1 MWKSLIHKHRYKL
14 RRCSVETGSGPGPAG
29 PGPGPSGSGS
39 GSGSSGTRSWSY
51 QENPY
56 SGGNDGPPDWST
68 FLYGTNGIF
77 FLSENF
83 ELLHL

>member
-1 MWKSLIHKHRYKL
+1 MKSIMWKSLIHKHRYKL

-29 PGPGPSGSGS
+29 PGPGPS

-77 FLSENF
+77 F
-83 ELLHL
+83 